1 MKLNLKISMWMLI
14 CGSFFLMET
23 IAAQPLEKLSLVEA
37 YDLLEANYPI
47 LQNAA
52 IHTDILQADLAKLD
66 AARLPSLQWK
76 ADGRLQSESTQLDAE
91 GAMLPFEINQPLVAV
106 RSYVEANY
114 VALDGG
120 ANEAQRQLKRIQTAV
135 NQQETEVERF
145 HLRERINQ
153 LFLSVTLLRAH
164 SDLLDLSLENLAAR
178 KEQIAAG
185 VEFGTILESE
195 LSKIEVRE
203 LELLTKKDQLE
214 YQLAGAI
221 QTLEQLT
228 GAELSEQINLQF
240 PELPEPTEIPDIHRP
255 EQELFQLQRE
265 AILAQSELIDTE
277 RRPKL
282 HLFAQA
288 GLGYPNPLNIL
299 DNELAPFAL
308 VGAGFSWQITDW
320 KKNDLDKQILSLQAQ
335 KLDNAE
341 QTFEFNLETR
351 EAQYRSTIERLQAQ
365 IQRNEQIARLQA
377 DILQQV
383 AAQVDEGVI
392 NSSDYL
398 EQLNAELAARQN
410 VVIHELELL
419 QTQLQFWNERGALQD

>member
-1 MKLNLKISMWMLI
+1 MLL
-14 CGSFFLMET
+14 CGSVCLT
-23 IAAQPLEKLSLVEA
+23 AVIWAQPLNELRLPEA
-37 YDLLEANYPI
+37 YELLEANYPN
-47 LQNAA
+47 LRNTA
-52 IHTDILQADLAKLD
+52 IHEDILQADLEKLD
-66 AARLPSLQWK
+66 IARLPSLQWK

-91 GAMLPFEINQPLVAV
+91 GSMIPIEIDQPLVSV

-120 ANEAQRQLKRIQTAV
+120 VNDAQRQLKRIQTAV

-145 HLRERINQ
+145 QLRERINQ
-153 LFLSVTLLRAH
+153 LFLSVTLLRAQ

-178 KEQIAAG
+178 KEQLDAG
-185 VEFGTILESE
+185 VEYGTVLESE
-195 LSKIEVRE
+195 YSKIEVRE
-203 LELLTKKDQLE
+203 LELLAKKDQLE

-228 GAELSEQINLQF
+228 GIELSEEVDLQF
-240 PELPEPTEIPDIHRP
+240 PELPDPAMVPTIQRP

-282 HLFAQA
+282 NLFAQA

-299 DNELAPFAL
+299 DSELAPYAL
-308 VGAGFSWQITDW
+308 IGAGFTWQITDW

-341 QTFEFNLETR
+341 QTFEFNLETK
-351 EAQYRSTIERLQAQ
+351 ESQYRSTIERLQAQ
-365 IQRNEQIARLQA
+365 IQRDEQIARLQA

-383 AAQVDEGVI
+383 AAQLDEGVI

-419 QTQLQFWNERGALQD
+419 QTQLHFWNERGALRK